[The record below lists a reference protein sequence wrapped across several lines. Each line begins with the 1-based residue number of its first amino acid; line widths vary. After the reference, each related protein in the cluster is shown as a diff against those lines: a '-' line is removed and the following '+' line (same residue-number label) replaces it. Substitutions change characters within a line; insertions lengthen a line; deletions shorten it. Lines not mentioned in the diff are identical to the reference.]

1 MGKFGILIK
10 AAAAVV
16 LLAAAHTVSEAR
28 PGIEAGYVNAQ
39 YRSKFV
45 ASSDI
50 ADSFCMNGFF
60 VGANSDTRLYSN
72 KLFFNTGLYYNM
84 LKRSE
89 VQDLSIARMS
99 GTRSEHSLS
108 VPLQLKYRFY
118 LRYSINMFIYAGPT
132 LDFGFV
138 SDVKYSVRSE
148 ALGLEGNISYNYY
161 NGRIRSSNIPE
172 EYLRG
177 VEEVLPD
184 ARYNWFDV
192 SMGGGVG
199 FEFLKFIELRAGY
212 DWGLLNRYRQSY
224 SDDMLCRRNQVYV
237 ALGFRF

>member
-60 VGANSDTRLYSN
+60 VGASSDTRLYSN

-89 VQDLSIARMS
+89 VQDLSIA
-99 GTRSEHSLS
+99 T
-108 VPLQLKYRFY
+108 
-118 LRYSINMFIYAGPT
+118 
-132 LDFGFV
+132 
-138 SDVKYSVRSE
+138 
-148 ALGLEGNISYNYY
+148 
-161 NGRIRSSNIPE
+161 
-172 EYLRG
+172 
-177 VEEVLPD
+177 
-184 ARYNWFDV
+184 
-192 SMGGGVG
+192 
-199 FEFLKFIELRAGY
+199 
-212 DWGLLNRYRQSY
+212 
-224 SDDMLCRRNQVYV
+224 RRNICAVSKRCFLMPDTTGSMSPW
-237 ALGFRF
+237 AEESASNS